1 MLNFLKHIVQKQ
13 KTRRRRIW
21 VAILLGFC
29 LIVAS
34 LALVIAVYTAANYN
48 RLKDVYAEA
57 MSAKQSLQYAQTALS
72 NQNFDLAQTDLEE
85 GKNHFLAAQEKLSH
99 FQVFSWIPGLAQ
111 QVSAINKLLD
121 AGVNISTGMKTLAQL
136 GGNMFAVMQKENDN
150 ASFADLT
157 ADDKRNML
165 KVLADS
171 TVDLHGVRS
180 EIGLAVESLNDIPNT
195 GLLGPVKEAVDT
207 VKDQLPL
214 LDTLTNR
221 ILPTAELLPAILG
234 YPTQKTYLFLLQN
247 NRELRPTGGF
257 IGTYGIFK
265 VDSGEFNLHTDNIYN
280 LDNPASS
287 YVTEPSP
294 EPIAKNTTTQ
304 NWLLRNIN
312 WSPDFPTTARK
323 AESKYHEEGGE
334 EKTLD
339 GVIAVTPTFIE
350 SLLGLVGPITV
361 DGETFTQDN
370 FFQKLQYEVEF
381 AYYDKGI
388 TDDQRKEIIGHMSK
402 VLMDKLLS
410 MPRNRF
416 TDIWN
421 VLVKNIDEKQI
432 LIYVDEPLIQE
443 LVEQNN
449 WSGEMHQTDGDY
461 VMVVDANLAA
471 LKTDEKMQR
480 SVAYGVKKDGD
491 SYVGTLD
498 ITYTNTTQQINDFYT
513 RYRTQ
518 TRIYL
523 PQGSTL
529 RSADG
534 FLTND
539 VRVNH
544 GVPTQP
550 KTYDETFTHAEG
562 DQYSFTVVEGF
573 TSIEPKETRTV
584 HIEYTLPDR
593 IAQQINAGT
602 YDLYVQKQPG
612 TIAHGLTVHVDIG
625 RTPKTVTALDMTSQN
640 QDNST
645 SIQSD
650 LSIDRHLT
658 ITY

>member
-21 VAILLGFC
+21 VTILMSLCLAVATLAIL
-29 LIVAS
+29 I
-34 LALVIAVYTAANYN
+34 ALYTAANYN
-48 RLKDVYAEA
+48 KLKDVYSEA
-57 MSAKQSLQYAQTALS
+57 MSAKQSLEYAQTALS
-72 NQNFDLAQTDLEE
+72 HQNFDLAQTDLEAA
-85 GKNHFLAAQEKLSH
+85 KNHFLSAQEALGRFTVYK
-99 FQVFSWIPGLAQ
+99 WIPGLAE
-111 QVSAINKLLD
+111 QVTAIDNLLN
-121 AGVNISTGMKTLAQL
+121 AGINISTGMKTLARL
-136 GGNMFAVMQKENDN
+136 GGDMFAVLQKQKDE

-157 ADDKRNML
+157 AEDKRSML
-165 KVLADS
+165 QVLADS

-180 EIGLAVESLNDIPNT
+180 EIGLAVESLNTIPST

-214 LDTLTNR
+214 LDTLMNR

-234 YPTQKTYLFLLQN
+234 YPTPKTYLFLLQN

-265 VDSGEFNLHTDNIYN
+265 VNSGEFNIYTDNIYN

-287 YVTEPSP
+287 YITEPSP
-294 EPIAKNTTTQ
+294 APIAKHTTTQ

-323 AESKYHEEGGE
+323 AESKYHEEGGAE
-334 EKTLD
+334 PHLD

-361 DGETFTQDN
+361 DGVTFTQEN

-388 TDDQRKEIIGHMSK
+388 SDEQRKEIIGRMSK
-402 VLMDKLLS
+402 ILMDKLLTL
-410 MPRNRF
+410 PRNRF
-416 TDIWN
+416 VDIWN
-421 VLVKNIDEKQI
+421 VLIKNIDEKQI

-449 WSGEMHQTDGDY
+449 WSGEMHKADGDY
-461 VMVVDANLAA
+461 LMVVDANLAA
-471 LKTDEKMQR
+471 LKTDEKMER
-480 SVAYGVKKDGD
+480 SISYSVKKDGD
-491 SYVGTLD
+491 NYVGVAE
-498 ITYTNTTQQINDFYT
+498 ITYTNTTQQVNDFYT
-513 RYRTQ
+513 RYRTH

-539 VRVNH
+539 IAVHH

-550 KTYDETFTHAEG
+550 TVHDEMFTHADG

-573 TSIEPKETRTV
+573 SSIEPKETRTV
-584 HIEYTLPDR
+584 RIEYTLPEYVE
-593 IAQQINAGT
+593 QQINTGT
-602 YDLYVQKQPG
+602 YDLYIQKQPG
-612 TIAHGLTVHVDIG
+612 TIAHGLTVRVDVG
-625 RTPKTVTALDMTSQN
+625 KSSPYVEALDMTVQN

-650 LSIDRHLT
+650 LSIDRHIT